1 MMTKK
6 QLSET
11 PMGKAIIEL
20 SQEMQKR
27 NMPPISIN
35 VIGGFALMMHDA
47 RNPDCMTDIDYVGTP
62 LSDDFDKLADKIG
75 IKHRLGRGWINNDV
89 MLTGNSME
97 DFEFATGKLHFDSS
111 IEIGKMK
118 INILNEED
126 VLRMKLIAVDTSLM
140 AAETGGDFSRI
151 KDLPDVDRLLKRQ
164 NISSDQ
170 IMEKYD
176 GYILNKNTPKIIQ
189 AYQKGGNE
197 KVTEI
202 VDRLSAA
209 HKEIR
214 QINRSYTPS
223 PYLSNIITDLYAR
236 YESEKN
242 DNQND
247 DFNLQ

>member
-1 MMTKK
+1 MTQK

-20 SQEMQKR
+20 SQEMQKQ
-27 NMPPISIN
+27 NMPPVSIN
-35 VIGGFALMMHDA
+35 VIGGFALMMHDV
-47 RNPDCMTDIDYVGTP
+47 RSSDCMTDIDYVGYP
-62 LSDDFDKLADKIG
+62 LSEDFDKLADKIG
-75 IKHRLGRGWINNDV
+75 IKHKLGRGWINNDV

-111 IEIGKMK
+111 VKIGNVQ

-151 KDLPDVDRLLKRQ
+151 KDLPDVDKLLKKQ
-164 NISSDQ
+164 QINCDQ
-170 IMEKYD
+170 IMDKYD
-176 GYILNKNTPKIIQ
+176 GYILNENTPKIIK

-209 HKEIR
+209 HKEMLK
-214 QINRSYTPS
+214 INKPYTPS
-223 PYLSNIITDLYAR
+223 PYISNLLTDLYAR
-236 YESEKN
+236 YDSE
-242 DNQND
+242 D
-247 DFNLQ
+247 DFDLK